1 MTVTIRAV
9 NKVGQTMLST
19 TDVAGLITPVMWRTR
34 LPILPDGDVRNL
46 HYFHRFPLQGI
57 FPCDL

>member
-19 TDVAGLITPVMWRTR
+19 TDGRWVDNTC
-34 LPILPDGDVRNL
+34 DVEN
-46 HYFHRFPLQGI
+46 
-57 FPCDL
+57 